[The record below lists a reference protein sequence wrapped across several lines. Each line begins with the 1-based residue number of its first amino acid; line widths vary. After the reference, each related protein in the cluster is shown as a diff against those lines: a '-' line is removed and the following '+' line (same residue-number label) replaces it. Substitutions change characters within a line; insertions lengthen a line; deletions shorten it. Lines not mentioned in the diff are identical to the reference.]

1 MRSCGASFACGSR
14 ISLGARFSLVA
25 GVAFRALDTL
35 FTFGASGARFSCGS
49 RVAFFAFLAFGA
61 LGADGAGS
69 AVLPRRA
76 ACGSGEYLPR
86 RSTCRQFP
94 TTGTAALR
102 RLVYGRYKGVL
113 IRGGQLVHIADFR
126 KELLVLC
133 QGYIW
138 QFALRSPEGQHV
150 KLHRASRYAAVA
162 LYAGELQ
169 LPAPRSEVYA
179 LRCGNFAVRQLCGYG
194 FISTDKIGS
203 DSTACPVRIKR
214 KFSGHIVYTVRH
226 HNGRAQHEP
235 LPAYNACKHGI
246 PPTVCILLRM
256 CRIPYSPLPGRPPSA
271 RV

>member
-1 MRSCGASFACGSR
+1 MRSCGASFARGSR
-14 ISLGARFSLVA
+14 IPLGARFSLVS

-76 ACGSGEYLPR
+76 ACGSSEYLPWRSAR
-86 RSTCRQFP
+86 RQSP
-94 TTGTAALR
+94 ATGTAALR

-113 IRGGQLVHIADFR
+113 ICGGQFVHIADFR

-133 QGYIW
+133 QGYIR

-169 LPAPRSEVYA
+169 LPAPRSKVYA
-179 LRCGNFAVRQLCGYG
+179 LRRGNFAVRQLCGYG

-203 DSTACPVRIKR
+203 DSTACPVRVKR
-214 KFSGHIVYTVRH
+214 KFGGQVVYTVRH

-246 PPTVCILLRM
+246 PPTVCIL
-256 CRIPYSPLPGRPPSA
+256 
-271 RV
+271 